1 MALLG
6 FKNIEVGSTDLKK
19 GKALEKNPKWREGS
33 NEQKYILVDSTY
45 VRDGELWQVS
55 KLEMED
61 GSFMVPV
68 FTQDAQPEVK
78 A

>member
-6 FKNIEVGSTDLKK
+6 FKNIEAGSKDLKK
-19 GKALEKNPKWREGS
+19 GKALTRNPRWHEGS
-33 NEQKYILVDSTY
+33 NEPKYILEDSTY

-55 KLEMED
+55 QLAMED
-61 GSFMVPV
+61 GSYMVPV
-68 FTQDAQPEVK
+68 FTPNAQPEVK